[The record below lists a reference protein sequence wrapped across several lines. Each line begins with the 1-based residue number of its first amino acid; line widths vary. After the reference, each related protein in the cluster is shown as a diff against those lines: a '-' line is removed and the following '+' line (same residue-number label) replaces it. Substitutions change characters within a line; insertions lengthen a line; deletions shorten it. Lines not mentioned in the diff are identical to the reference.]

1 MRWTACSDDSYNE
14 LDWARGMP
22 TVVGDPSS
30 SLNSIWV
37 MIQLLGLVCGCFLFI
52 YACQWSLAS
61 YFWQYTWSTW
71 YNSRLVHPMPYL
83 DGNQHVLAPP
93 VMHELLGVMI
103 CFSVGFSVWLGSC
116 CDPSTAWCAS
126 KGCSYLF
133 CMLLCNIT
141 GSHMASSIIDVEMKI
156 DIEMSIFGWS

>member
-1 MRWTACSDDSYNE
+1 LWKQNWWLMEEFATSGCSCVC
-14 LDWARGMP
+14 
-22 TVVGDPSS
+22 VV
-30 SLNSIWV
+30 
-37 MIQLLGLVCGCFLFI
+37 LFI

-61 YFWQYTWSTW
+61 YFWQQTWSTW
-71 YNSRLVHPMPYL
+71 CSSDLVHPMPYL

-103 CFSVGFSVWLGSC
+103 CFSCGFSVWLGSC
-116 CDPSTAWCAS
+116 CDPSNAWCAS

-141 GSHMASSIIDVEMKI
+141 GSHSWASSIIDVEMKI
-156 DIEMSIFGWS
+156 DI